1 MFRCNA
7 ADLAGAAVRVHIA
20 LTSTSAAPT
29 LTPHC
34 TEEHSNSEDEST
46 ERAPDPSQQI
56 SESQGQNLDVRSS
69 EITDGKR
76 QEDDV
81 GFLESTIAVSIL
93 VERAMHLSLKGKPPT
108 RSFFFIVAVFICFN
122 ACFPECMFVVFVSWG
137 LLITAPVRSNLQTEK
152 QHLFLRPIL
161 TQ

>member
-81 GFLESTIAVSIL
+81 VFLESTIAVSIL
-93 VERAMHLSLKGKPPT
+93 VERAMHLSLKGKPPK
-108 RSFFFIVAVFICFN
+108 RSFFLLLLYLFVLMLVFLSVCLL
-122 ACFPECMFVVFVSWG
+122 CLFPGVC
-137 LLITAPVRSNLQTEK
+137 L
-152 QHLFLRPIL
+152 
-161 TQ
+161 